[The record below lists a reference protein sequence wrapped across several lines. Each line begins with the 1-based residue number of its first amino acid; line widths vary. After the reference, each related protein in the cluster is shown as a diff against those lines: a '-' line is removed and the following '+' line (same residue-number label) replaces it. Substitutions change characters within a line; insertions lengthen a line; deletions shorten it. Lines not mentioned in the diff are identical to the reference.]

1 MSLKLILQSLWK
13 TMAFICIITDSTI
26 EKQKKGNFYRKRFV
40 WFVTGLLPG
49 VRNGKRFGWKLNI
62 AVLNAA

>member
-1 MSLKLILQSLWK
+1 
-13 TMAFICIITDSTI
+13 MAFICIITDSTI